1 MAFPAQSPDA
11 EDIVRRYFVLEQSP
25 AEGGVWL
32 PSHFTM
38 QTHAKV
44 FLLFSH
50 HEQEDS
56 GYYGYHKARATEAEA
71 R

>member
-1 MAFPAQSPDA
+1 VEPGT
-11 EDIVRRYFVLEQSP
+11 RFVLEQSP
-25 AEGGVWL
+25 ADGGIWL

-38 QTHAKV
+38 RTRAKV

-50 HEQEDS
+50 NEQEDS
-56 GYYGYHKARATEAEA
+56 GYYGYHKARETEAEA